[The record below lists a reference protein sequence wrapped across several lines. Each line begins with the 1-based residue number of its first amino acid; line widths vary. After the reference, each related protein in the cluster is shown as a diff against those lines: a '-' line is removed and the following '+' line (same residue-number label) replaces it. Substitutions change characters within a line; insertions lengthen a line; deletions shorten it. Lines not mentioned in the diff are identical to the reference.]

1 MGASHVSACY
11 AQWSHLP
18 DRPFR
23 LLTYMAL
30 IAKDATPEP
39 TFWGG
44 RDAMCLALGLDPDP
58 ISYRVARR
66 AVAELVEAG
75 ALERKYI
82 GHAGKRSEYRVCVTA
97 KKGDMGVPQ
106 SPNDPT
112 DKGGQERPPEGGHLS
127 PQRGTPES
135 AKGDTTVPPRTTR
148 STRSESEE
156 ENSPTKVSTDRARE
170 GTTDEIDLG
179 LTPFEAQQILHDAAQ
194 REVDVVAL
202 TRAAPD
208 TCTTRHQRR
217 MWAAAQIAGDRAKE
231 SA

>member
-66 AVAELVEAG
+66 AV
-75 ALERKYI
+75 
-82 GHAGKRSEYRVCVTA
+82 RSCEN
-97 KKGDMGVPQ
+97 MGV
-106 SPNDPT
+106 SSLLIFR
-112 DKGGQERPPEGGHLS
+112 KACS
-127 PQRGTPES
+127 S
-135 AKGDTTVPPRTTR
+135 FMVPPHIR
-148 STRSESEE
+148 
-156 ENSPTKVSTDRARE
+156 
-170 GTTDEIDLG
+170 
-179 LTPFEAQQILHDAAQ
+179 FF
-194 REVDVVAL
+194 
-202 TRAAPD
+202 
-208 TCTTRHQRR
+208 
-217 MWAAAQIAGDRAKE
+217 
-231 SA
+231 